1 MKTIVLQLP
10 DSVQLSEEQLQ
21 ELLLQKLAEVTA
33 ASSATG
39 STAVQ
44 VPTQDAAEIRHLI
57 GLYYAEKATAAMDAL
72 WDEKGWSAET
82 MEQWLN
88 ERMRS
93 SKRKAS

>member
-21 ELLLQKLAEVTA
+21 ELLLQKLAESTSTVPP
-33 ASSATG
+33 G
-39 STAVQ
+39 DSTAVR
-44 VPTQDAAEIRHLI
+44 VPSQDAAEIRHLI

-82 MEQWLN
+82 MEQWLI
-88 ERMRS
+88 ETMRS